1 MTHLEEYENKF
12 DLTKLYTVPYE
23 YLYEIQEAAKNTM
36 RSTRRQAHRCYLSEA
51 WHTYHYA
58 MKIVEEIDKEYE
70 VRKAM
75 NLVPIV
81 PYVSKAPHRKV
92 YTKRVRYVSF

>member
-1 MTHLEEYENKF
+1 MTHLEEYENRF

-36 RSTRRQAHRCYLSEA
+36 RSTRAMAHRCYLSEA

-58 MKIVEEIDKEYE
+58 MKIVEEIEKEFAL
-70 VRKAM
+70 RKAM